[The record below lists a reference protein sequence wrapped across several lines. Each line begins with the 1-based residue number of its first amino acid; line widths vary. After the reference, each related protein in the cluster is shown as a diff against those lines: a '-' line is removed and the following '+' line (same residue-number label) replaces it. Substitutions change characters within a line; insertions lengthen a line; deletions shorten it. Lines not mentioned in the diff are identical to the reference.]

1 MTTAPKPHSVRPILL
16 PGTLALAICVML
28 ATAPAMAQDKKAAA
42 SPKPSLTVTATR
54 PVTSNLPLRL
64 AANGNIAAWQ
74 EASIG
79 AEAAGLRLAEVRAGV
94 GDVVQRGQVLA
105 VFASESVAADV
116 AQAKAGVAE
125 AQAMAAEAKANADR
139 ARSIQTEG
147 FFSAQQINQLFSAEQ
162 AAQARLESARAVLT
176 VQQIRLKQTQV
187 LAPDSGII
195 SARSASVG
203 AVLGSGTELFRLIR
217 QGRLEWRAEMTSAEL
232 GRVKVG
238 TLAHIT
244 SASGAQITGKVRMVA
259 PTVDPQT
266 RTALVYVD
274 LGANPTAAG
283 AKAGMFARGEF
294 ELGSSGA
301 LTVANTAVV
310 VRDGFSYVYR
320 IGADNRVVQVKVQT
334 GRTLGDQIELLGGVK
349 PDDRLVASGASFLS
363 EGDLVKVVDSKP
375 NTPVAPA
382 NTAQPASK

>member
-1 MTTAPKPHSVRPILL
+1 MTTAPKFPSVRTVLL
-16 PGTLALAICVML
+16 PGTLALAICVLL
-28 ATAPAMAQDKKAAA
+28 AAPAMAQDKKAAA
-42 SPKPSLTVTATR
+42 SPKPSLTVTAAR

-79 AEAAGLRLAEVRAGV
+79 AEAAGLRLAEVRVGV

-125 AQAMAAEAKANADR
+125 AQAMAAEAKGNADR

-217 QGRLEWRAEMTSAEL
+217 QGRLEWRAEMTSTEL

-238 TLAHIT
+238 TVAQIT

-274 LGANPTAAG
+274 LGANSTAAG

-301 LTVANTAVV
+301 VTVANTAVV

-320 IGADNRVVQVKVQT
+320 IGADNRVAQVKVQT

-349 PDDRLVASGASFLS
+349 TDDRLVASGASFLS
-363 EGDLVKVVDSKP
+363 EGDLVKVVDSKQ
-375 NTPVAPA
+375 NTPAAPA